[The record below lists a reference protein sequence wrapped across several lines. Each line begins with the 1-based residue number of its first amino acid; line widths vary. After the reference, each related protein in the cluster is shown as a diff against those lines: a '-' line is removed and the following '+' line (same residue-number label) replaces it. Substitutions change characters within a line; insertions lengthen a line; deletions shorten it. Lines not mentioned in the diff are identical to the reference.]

1 MKPTNCRTIN
11 YINSIP
17 IKVWVLAPSVETLDD
32 NLDYYYDFS
41 QSIAEYEIVFA
52 ELNIAWQWQPV
63 TLLNFKEIIH
73 SINQE
78 KNLNQF
84 FPVVLNLC
92 DGDEINNTPGISVVR
107 LLEKYELVFTGAD
120 EFFYEITTSKISMK
134 KAFDKFGVS
143 TAKWKAINNKQ
154 HNYDDIFEQL
164 GTPLIVKPSVS
175 GGSMGVGTKNVIDNK
190 IDLQIQVDTIFS
202 GYRGWN
208 LVGDGVIAESF
219 INGPEYTVLIVG
231 SFDKPEEAIIYNPV
245 ERVFHASLPEH
256 EKFLSFDRLWEI
268 YEDETEMP
276 NQENFFEY
284 GKVDVALE
292 DKIKKISWDAYVAV
306 RGTGYTRI
314 DLRCDKNTGSMYVL
328 EVNAQCGISNDE
340 DFTSIGAILKLSGNK
355 FTDLVKEIIL
365 NALRRKNIQLND

>member
-1 MKPTNCRTIN
+1 M
-11 YINSIP
+11 
-17 IKVWVLAPSVETLDD
+17 
-32 NLDYYYDFS
+32 
-41 QSIAEYEIVFA
+41 
-52 ELNIAWQWQPV
+52 
-63 TLLNFKEIIH
+63 
-73 SINQE
+73 
-78 KNLNQF
+78 
-84 FPVVLNLC
+84 
-92 DGDEINNTPGISVVR
+92 
-107 LLEKYELVFTGAD
+107 
-120 EFFYEITTSKISMK
+120 
-134 KAFDKFGVS
+134 
-143 TAKWKAINNKQ
+143 
-154 HNYDDIFEQL
+154 
-164 GTPLIVKPSVS
+164 
-175 GGSMGVGTKNVIDNK
+175 
-190 IDLQIQVDTIFS
+190 
-202 GYRGWN
+202 
-208 LVGDGVIAESF
+208 IAESF